1 MKIKFEKILKSEVFK
16 KGIIKKAVVA
26 RADGK
31 IVYISKNWKLK
42 PSDIK
47 QCIKSW
53 QGKGQSVQLQDSK
66 YSCLR
71 NELEFF
77 SGVNSKK
84 KSFLIG
90 AISPEEDDKY
100 YVLGYAP
107 PKSNGRNAYVDVV
120 RAANQMKKQGSY
132 MESSVQLGKYSNDE
146 IAARGSTVV
155 AASATFPE
163 INPVLKQEINDFIQW
178 IQDSNGLSAH
188 IQYYLDVND
197 PTMIAKIA
205 KAYNGFRQVFGF

>member
-31 IVYISKNWKLK
+31 IVYITKNWKLK

-47 QCIKSW
+47 QCISSW
-53 QGKGQSVQLQDSK
+53 QNKGQSIQLRETK
-66 YSCLR
+66 YSCLKS
-71 NELEFF
+71 ELEFF
-77 SGVNSKK
+77 SGVNYKK

-90 AISPEEDDKY
+90 AASPEENDKY

-120 RAANQMKKQGSY
+120 RAANQMKKSGSY

-146 IAARGSTVV
+146 ISAGG
-155 AASATFPE
+155 SATGATRVTLPE
-163 INPVLKQEINDFIQW
+163 VNPALKQEINDFIQW

-188 IQYYLDVND
+188 IRYYLDVND

-205 KAYNGFRQVFGF
+205 KAYNEFRQVFGF

>member
-53 QGKGQSVQLQDSK
+53 QSKGQSVQLQDSK

-90 AISPEEDDKY
+90 AISPDEEDKY

-120 RAANQMKKQGSY
+120 RAANQMKKGGSY
-132 MESSVQLGKYSNDE
+132 MESSTQLGKYSKDD
-146 IAARGSTVV
+146 V
-155 AASATFPE
+155 AAGGTAAVAAAP
-163 INPVLKQEINDFIQW
+163 IPQVDPVLKQEINDFLQW
-178 IQDSNGLSAH
+178 IKDPNGLSAN
-188 IQYYLDVND
+188 IQYYLDSND
-197 PTMIAKIA
+197 PTIIAQIA